1 MQYYGLYSI
10 TKGTWIKNVGTDI
23 VEYSSEPTLFNFID
37 SVRFYKYASSIS
49 DLTGD
54 TLTVYKLEKDPSI
67 EPISP
72 SITYEMSKHTGVFAP
87 KVAEF
92 IHNTAIRFGDQRED
106 KVKIAKDLAESLDKA
121 ISESLAE
128 MGHKFSERA
137 KKL

>member
-1 MQYYGLYSI
+1 MPFFAVNSI
-10 TKGTWIKNVGTDI
+10 TKNAWIKNVGDI
-23 VEYSSEPTLFNFID
+23 VEYSSEPTLFNFTD
-37 SVRFYKYASSIS
+37 SVEFYRYARSIS

-54 TLTVYKLEKDPSI
+54 ILAVYRLGKDPNI

-72 SITYEMSKHTGVFAP
+72 SVIYEMSKHTKAFAP

-121 ISESLAE
+121 LSESLAD
-128 MGHKFSERA
+128 MAHKFSERA